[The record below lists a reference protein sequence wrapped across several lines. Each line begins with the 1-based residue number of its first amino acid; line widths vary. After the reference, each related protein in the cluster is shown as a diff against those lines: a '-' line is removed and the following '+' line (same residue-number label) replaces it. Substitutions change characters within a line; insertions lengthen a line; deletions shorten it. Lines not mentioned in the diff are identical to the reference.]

1 MLRIPLARLAL
12 PFLFASLS
20 PFAAHTATAAPDT
33 NVETAVTRQL
43 ERYEQALNASD
54 VDAVMKLYARD
65 PVFMPQHSLPA
76 VGREAVRAAYR
87 QVFAK
92 IRLDIDFSIDEI
104 RPLGPDWAFA
114 RTRSNGTVKVLGVD
128 ASRRR
133 RDQPGGVPPAPR
145 KRRPM
150 ALRALHLQHYQ
161 PSPAALRPGLAGNGC
176 DTPAGQRRHRPSWYT
191 GASGAGLRSA
201 PVAASR
207 EQEER

>member
-20 PFAAHTATAAPDT
+20 PFAAHTATATPDT

-128 ASRRR
+128 A
-133 RDQPGGVPPAPR
+133 
-145 KRRPM
+145 
-150 ALRALHLQHYQ
+150 
-161 PSPAALRPGLAGNGC
+161 
-176 DTPAGQRRHRPSWYT
+176 PAGAEANQEVFLLHRENDGQWRFARYIFSTTNPP
-191 GASGAGLRSA
+191 RQ
-201 PVAASR
+201 P
-207 EQEER
+207 